1 MKQLVTI
8 GVPGG
13 FQTVAE
19 VIAWFLFCVWV
30 MNRFGQSAVTANN
43 YMMQYMKVSFMPAFG
58 LSAAVTALVGRYMGM
73 NRLDLARQRAH
84 LGFKITASYM
94 LCCGA
99 FFFLGRN
106 LLISLFSDDPD
117 VIRVGGIL
125 LTFAAIYQLFDG
137 LYIIYIG
144 ALRGV
149 GDTFWPATVTSV
161 LCWTI
166 VVGGGASVGRLAPQ
180 WGPTGPWIF
189 ASAYGLILGLYLLI
203 RFSRGEWKAVE
214 SKPDVP
220 GASPLPAPAAAATHV
235 TAGPSNEDA
244 ASTTV
249 GASA

>member
-1 MKQLVTI
+1 VKI

-13 FQTVAE
+13 VQTVAE
-19 VIAWFLFCVWV
+19 VVAWFLFSVGV
-30 MNRFGQSAVTANN
+30 MNAFGQSAVTANN

-58 LSAAVTALVGRYMGM
+58 LSGAVTALVGRYLGMG
-73 NRLDLARQRAH
+73 RLDLARQRAH
-84 LGFKITASYM
+84 LGFKVTAAYM
-94 LCCGA
+94 LVCGLA
-99 FFFLGRN
+99 FFFGRH
-106 LLISLFSDDPD
+106 LFIGLFSDDPD
-117 VIRVGGIL
+117 VVRVGAIL
-125 LTFAAIYQLFDG
+125 LTFAAVYQLFDG

-214 SKPDVP
+214 SKPEVP
-220 GASPLPAPAAAATHV
+220 DASSLPAPVAAATPA
-235 TAGPSNEDA
+235 TTGPSNDEA
-244 ASTTV
+244 ASTPV